1 MRAFDWNNLN
11 LQSDPY
17 RVTATNVFDAPQI
30 DITSAD
36 PTRADGVIHLYR
48 KLRGREIDV
57 SGLIRAASELDADYA
72 LDTLKKKILTY
83 RGKGE
88 LGVSIGGKRRF
99 WTGIIGNQTIG
110 RKNTDV
116 SRMTYSFQLS
126 TEKPYAL
133 DEDGSVSFAPATV
146 VTSPY
151 ATLGTQNDGT
161 YLAAP
166 EITIQVGTV
175 PGGTATAD
183 FTIKN
188 PETNEEITFT
198 ATVKNGD
205 TLFIN
210 TDKRRIFQNSTEIY
224 GVGVFPE
231 WLPEG
236 GLLDYADTLASRS
249 VTVSATYMR
258 KWL

>member
-1 MRAFDWNNLN
+1 MRAFDWNQLN
-11 LQSDPY
+11 LQSDPF
-17 RVTATNVFDAPQI
+17 RVTASDVFDAPSV

-36 PTRADGVIHLYR
+36 PTRADGIIQLYR
-48 KLRGREIDV
+48 KLGGRNITV
-57 SGLIRAASELDADYA
+57 AGLIRSESELAADLA
-72 LDTLKKKILTY
+72 LDQLKKKVLTY

-88 LGVSIGGKRRF
+88 LGVVIAGKRRY
-99 WTGIIGNQTIG
+99 WIGIAKNATIS

-116 SRMTYSFQLS
+116 SRMGYSFQVD

-133 DEDGSVSFAPATV
+133 DEDGAVSFAPATII
-146 VTSPY
+146 TSPY
-151 ATLGTQNDGT
+151 ATIGTQNEAT

-166 EITIQVGTV
+166 LITIQITTV
-175 PGGTATAD
+175 PTGTATGT
-183 FTIKN
+183 FTLKN
-188 PETNEEITFT
+188 PETNEEIEFT

-205 TLFIN
+205 TI
-210 TDKRRIFQNSTEIY
+210 TVDCDKLRIFQNSTEIY
-224 GVGVFPE
+224 GAGLFPE

-236 GLLDYADTLASRS
+236 GLLDYTDTLASRT